1 MKLDDIYKLM
11 YKKIFKLLFLLTFF
25 YNLENCNLS
34 MESNILLLQGSV
46 HSTSFKFNVHIIYIF
61 KIDWAFLIKF
71 LHADLWFSRRMF
83 TPQCLKRE
91 TSAYMQLDITH
102 ELFHEG
108 SPSHIETSPLIFG
121 ANQWTGFYM
130 IEISTMKALIHTIYK
145 LIDMASVGNLH

>member
-11 YKKIFKLLFLLTFF
+11 YKKIFKLLFLVTFF

-71 LHADLWFSRRMF
+71 LHANQRFSRRMF
-83 TPQCLKRE
+83 TPQSIDFRSKSMDWFLYDRD
-91 TSAYMQLDITH
+91 LHH
-102 ELFHEG
+102 ERVNTYYL
-108 SPSHIETSPLIFG
+108 
-121 ANQWTGFYM
+121 Q
-130 IEISTMKALIHTIYK
+130 IY
-145 LIDMASVGNLH
+145 